1 METKKIFDHGNFF
14 TCELSNGLRI
24 VQMPSASKVVYCGY
38 VFNVGTR
45 DEETSQTGM
54 AHFVEHLLFKGTK
67 RHKAW
72 HILNRMERVGGDL
85 NAFTNK
91 EETTIYSIFLEEYF
105 QRAVELLTDMVFN
118 STFPQEEIDKEVNVI
133 IDEIQSYEDSP
144 GELIFDDFEAMLF
157 KGHSLG
163 HAILGNPKTLRT
175 FRTED
180 ELRFIQRYYR
190 PNNCVFFLHGNVKIQ
205 VIARVLER
213 LTSNVGYEAIPQ
225 ITSRIAPPVCTQ
237 FSEKRVRKVYQSHI
251 LLGSRAY
258 DAHDSRRTS
267 LYLLN
272 NILGGPGMN
281 SRLNVSLREK
291 HALVYN
297 VESNLTSYTDCGT
310 FSVYYAADPLLY
322 SKCSLAVSRELKLL
336 CDKRL
341 TPVQL
346 AAAKQQIMGQLA
358 ISFDDSESLAMDLGK
373 SVLHYNR
380 FDTLE
385 GVYKRVEKI
394 TSDDL
399 LEVANEVIHPSSLS
413 SIDYE
418 SEE

>member
-1 METKKIFDHGNFF
+1 METKKVVDHGNFF

-38 VFNVGTR
+38 VFNIGTR
-45 DEETSQTGM
+45 DEESSQVGM

-72 HILNRMERVGGDL
+72 YILNRMERVGGDL

-91 EETTIYSIFLEEYF
+91 EETTIYSIFLQEHF
-105 QRAVELLTDMVFN
+105 QRAAELLTDIVFN

-133 IDEIQSYEDSP
+133 IDEIQSYEDTPS
-144 GELIFDDFEAMLF
+144 ELIFDDFEAMLF

-163 HAILGNPKTLRT
+163 HAILGEPDTLHT

-180 ELRFIQRYYR
+180 ALRFVRRYYR
-190 PNNCVFFLHGNVKIQ
+190 PNNCVFFLHGNIDIR

-213 LTSNVGYEAIPQ
+213 LTSDFLYDSTLQ
-225 ITSRIAPPVCTQ
+225 IAPRVAPPICAG
-237 FSEKRVRKVYQSHI
+237 FGEKRSRRVYQSHV

-258 DAHDSRRTS
+258 DAHNPRRTA

-297 VESNLTSYTDCGT
+297 VESNLTSYTDSGT
-310 FSVYYAADPLLY
+310 FSVYYAADPNLY
-322 SKCSLAVSRELKLL
+322 SRCSLAVSRELKLL
-336 CDKRL
+336 CEKRL
-341 TPVQL
+341 TPSQL
-346 AAAKQQIMGQLA
+346 AAAKRQIIGQLT
-358 ISFDDSESLAMDLGK
+358 ISFDDSENVAMDLGK
-373 SVLHYNR
+373 SILHYNR
-380 FDTLE
+380 FDSLPSI
-385 GVYKRVEKI
+385 YKRVEAV

-399 LEVANEVIHPSSLS
+399 LEVANEVIHPSLLS
-413 SIDYE
+413 NIDYE
-418 SEE
+418 PEE

>member
-1 METKKIFDHGNFF
+1 MESKKVVDHGNFF
-14 TCELSNGLRI
+14 TYELSNGLRI

-45 DEETSQTGM
+45 DEESSQVGM

-91 EETTIYSIFLEEYF
+91 EETTIYSIFLQEHF
-105 QRAVELLTDMVFN
+105 HRAAELLTDIVFN

-133 IDEIQSYEDSP
+133 IDEIQSYEDTPS
-144 GELIFDDFEAMLF
+144 ELIFDDFEAMLF
-157 KGHSLG
+157 KGHPLD
-163 HAILGNPKTLRT
+163 HAILGAPETLRT

-180 ELRFIQRYYR
+180 ALRFVRKYYR
-190 PNNCVFFLHGNVKIQ
+190 PDNCVFFLHGNIN
-205 VIARVLER
+205 IRTIMRLLER
-213 LTSNVGYEAIPQ
+213 LTSGFVSDSTL
-225 ITSRIAPPVCTQ
+225 ITPRIAPLASSE
-237 FSEKRVRKVYQSHI
+237 FREKRNRRVYQSHV
-251 LLGSRAY
+251 LFGSRSYDAY
-258 DAHDSRRTS
+258 DPRRTT
-267 LYLLN
+267 LCLLN

-297 VESNLTSYTDCGT
+297 VESSLTSYTDCGT
-310 FSVYYAADPLLY
+310 FSVYYAADPNLC
-322 SKCSLAVSRELKLL
+322 SRCSLAVSRELKLL

-341 TPVQL
+341 TISQL
-346 AAAKQQIMGQLA
+346 AAAKRQMIGQLA
-358 ISFDDSESLAMDLGK
+358 ISFDDSESVAMDLGK

-380 FDTLE
+380 FDSLASI
-385 GVYKRVEKI
+385 YKRIEAV

-399 LEVANEVIHPSSLS
+399 LEVANEVIHPSALS

-418 SEE
+418 PEK